1 MSTLTERL
9 HELSSA
15 EDYLRFFAVPCEP
28 PLVQHSGRRILER
41 FQQLLRSAEGLAGL
55 DDIALYRRYRAL
67 LAQACRDLVQAPAV
81 SSYAALAA

>member
-9 HELSSA
+9 HE
-15 EDYLRFFAVPCEP
+15 
-28 PLVQHSGRRILER
+28 
-41 FQQLLRSAEGLAGL
+41 RSAEGLAGL

-67 LAQACRDLVQAPAV
+67 LAQACRDLMQAPAV